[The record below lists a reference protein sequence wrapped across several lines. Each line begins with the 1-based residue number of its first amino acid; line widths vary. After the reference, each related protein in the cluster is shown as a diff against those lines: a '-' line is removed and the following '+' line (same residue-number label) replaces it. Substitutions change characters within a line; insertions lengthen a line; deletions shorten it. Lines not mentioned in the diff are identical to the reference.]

1 MNMKTNVTTLIGAAI
16 LALPLAASAAE
27 EFSYRYVDVAH
38 FLDAE
43 IDSDVADVDG
53 DGIQL
58 RGSLPVYQ
66 NFFALAEYQSLDLD
80 GGIDATRFLIG
91 GGGHWPLGNNLDFV
105 ARAGFVNYEV
115 DFGRFEDDDGGPFIG
130 ARVRAVV
137 APKIEV
143 EAGVE
148 HFEFDVAGLDGDTY
162 IIGEARY
169 NFTSQWSAG
178 AIITLGGD
186 QSVIGAQGRLN
197 F

>member
-1 MNMKTNVTTLIGAAI
+1 MKMNVSKLLGVAAI
-16 LALPLAASAAE
+16 FALPLAASAAE
-27 EFSYRYVDVAH
+27 NFSYRYVDVARY
-38 FLDAE
+38 LDAE

-66 NFFALAEYQSLDLD
+66 NFFALAEYESLDLD
-80 GGIDATRFLIG
+80 GGVDTSRFLIG
-91 GGGHWPLGNNLDFV
+91 AGGHWALGPNLDLV
-105 ARAGFVNYEV
+105 ARGGLANYEV
-115 DFGRFEDDDGGPFIG
+115 DYGRFDDDDTGLFIG
-130 ARVRAVV
+130 SRIRAVV

-162 IIGEARY
+162 IIGEGRY

-178 AIITLGGD
+178 AIITIGGD
-186 QSVIGAQGRLN
+186 QSVIGAQGRFN

>member
-1 MNMKTNVTTLIGAAI
+1 MKMNVTSLIGVAI
-16 LALPLAASAAE
+16 FALPLAASAAE
-27 EFSYRYVDVAH
+27 NFSYRYVDIARYME
-38 FLDAE
+38 AE
-43 IDSDVADVDG
+43 IDSDGVDVDG

-66 NFFALAEYQSLDLD
+66 NFFAVAEYESLDLD
-80 GGIDATRFLIG
+80 GGIDATRLLIG
-91 GGGHWPLGNNLDFV
+91 AGGHWPLGPNLDLV
-105 ARAGFVNYEV
+105 ARAGVVSYEI
-115 DFGRFEDDDGGPFIG
+115 DFGRFDDDDTGLFAG
-130 ARVRAVV
+130 ARIRTIV

-148 HFEFDVAGLDGDTY
+148 HFEFEVAGLDGDTY

-186 QSVIGAQGRLN
+186 ESVIGAQGRFN

>member
-1 MNMKTNVTTLIGAAI
+1 MKMNVTSLIGVAAF
-16 LALPLAASAAE
+16 ALPLAASAAE
-27 EFSYRYVDVAH
+27 NFSYRYVDVARYIE
-38 FLDAE
+38 AE
-43 IDSDVADVDG
+43 VDSDFVDVDG

-66 NFFALAEYQSLDLD
+66 NFFAVAEYESLDLD
-80 GGIDATRFLIG
+80 NGVDATRLLIG
-91 GGGHWPLGNNLDFV
+91 AGGHWPLGNNLDLV
-105 ARAGFVNYEV
+105 ARGGVVSYEV
-115 DFGRFEDDDGGPFIG
+115 DYGRFDDDDTGLFAG
-130 ARVRAVV
+130 ARVRAIV

-148 HFEFDVAGLDGDTY
+148 HFEFEVAGLDGDTY

-186 QSVIGAQGRLN
+186 VSVIGAQGRFN

>member
-1 MNMKTNVTTLIGAAI
+1 MPMKMNVTSLIGTAI
-16 LALPLAASAAE
+16 FALPFAASAAE
-27 EFSYRYVDVAH
+27 NFSYRYVDVARYME
-38 FLDAE
+38 AE
-43 IDSDVADVDG
+43 IDTDDVDVDG
-53 DGIQL
+53 DGFQL

-66 NFFALAEYQSLDLD
+66 NFFALAEYETLDLD
-80 GGIDATRFLIG
+80 GGVDTNRFLIG
-91 GGGHWPLGNNLDFV
+91 AGGHWALGPNLDFV
-105 ARAGFVNYEV
+105 ARGGFANYDV
-115 DFGRFEDDDGGPFIG
+115 DYGRFDDDDTGLFIG

-148 HFEFDVAGLDGDTY
+148 HYEFEVAGVDGDTY
-162 IIGEARY
+162 IIGEGRY

-186 QSVIGAQGRLN
+186 QSVIGAQGRFN

>member
-1 MNMKTNVTTLIGAAI
+1 MKMNLSKLLGAVAI
-16 LALPLAASAAE
+16 FALPLAASAAE
-27 EFSYRYVDVAH
+27 NFSYRYVDVARY
-38 FLDAE
+38 LDAE

-66 NFFALAEYQSLDLD
+66 NFFALAEYESLDLD
-80 GGIDATRFLIG
+80 GGVDTTRFLIG
-91 GGGHWPLGNNLDFV
+91 AGGHWQLGPTLDLV
-105 ARAGFVNYEV
+105 ARGGFANYEV
-115 DFGRFEDDDGGPFIG
+115 DYGRFDDDDTGLFIG
-130 ARVRAVV
+130 ARIRAVV

-162 IIGEARY
+162 IIGEGRY

-178 AIITLGGD
+178 AIITIGGD
-186 QSVIGAQGRLN
+186 QSVIGAQGRFN

>member
-1 MNMKTNVTTLIGAAI
+1 MNMKTNVTSLIGTA
-16 LALPLAASAAE
+16 LFALPLVASAAE
-27 EFSYRYVDVAH
+27 NFSYRYVDVARYME
-38 FLDAE
+38 AE
-43 IDSDVADVDG
+43 IDSDNVDTDG

-66 NFFALAEYQSLDLD
+66 NFFALAEYESLDLD
-80 GGIDATRFLIG
+80 GGVDVNRILIG
-91 GGGHWPLGNNLDFV
+91 AGGHWPLGTNLDFI
-105 ARAGFVNYEV
+105 ARGGFVSY
-115 DFGRFEDDDGGPFIG
+115 DIDYGRFDDDDTGLFIG
-130 ARVRAVV
+130 ARIRTIV

-148 HFEFDVAGLDGDTY
+148 HFEFEVAGVDGDTY
-162 IIGEARY
+162 IIGEGRY

-186 QSVIGAQGRLN
+186 ESVIGAQGRFN

>member
-1 MNMKTNVTTLIGAAI
+1 MNMKTNVTSLIGAAI
-16 LALPLAASAAE
+16 FALPLVASAAE
-27 EFSYRYVDVAH
+27 NFSYRYVDVARYME
-38 FLDAE
+38 AE
-43 IDSDVADVDG
+43 IDSDNVDTDG

-58 RGSLPVYQ
+58 RGSLPIYQ
-66 NFFALAEYQSLDLD
+66 NFFALAEFESLDLD
-80 GGIDATRFLIG
+80 GGVDTNRILIG
-91 GGGHWPLGNNLDFV
+91 AGGHWPLGTNLDFI
-105 ARAGFVNYEV
+105 ARGGFVSY
-115 DFGRFEDDDGGPFIG
+115 DIDYGQFDDDDTGLFVG
-130 ARVRAVV
+130 ARIRTIV

-148 HFEFDVAGLDGDTY
+148 HFEFEVAGVDGDTY

-186 QSVIGAQGRLN
+186 QSVIGAQGRFN

>member
-1 MNMKTNVTTLIGAAI
+1 MKMNVTSLIGVAVF
-16 LALPLAASAAE
+16 ALPLAASAAE
-27 EFSYRYVDVAH
+27 NFSYRYVDVARYIE
-38 FLDAE
+38 AE
-43 IDSDVADVDG
+43 VDSDFVDVDG

-66 NFFALAEYQSLDLD
+66 NFFAVAEYESLDLD
-80 GGIDATRFLIG
+80 NGVDATRLLVG
-91 GGGHWPLGNNLDFV
+91 AGGHWPLGNNLDLV
-105 ARAGFVNYEV
+105 ARGGVVSYEV
-115 DFGRFEDDDGGPFIG
+115 DYGRFDDDDTGLFVG
-130 ARVRAVV
+130 ARIRTIV

-148 HFEFDVAGLDGDTY
+148 HFEFEVAGLDGDTY

-186 QSVIGAQGRLN
+186 VSVIGAQGRFN

>member
-1 MNMKTNVTTLIGAAI
+1 MNMTMKVTSLIGAAI
-16 LALPLAASAAE
+16 FALPLAASAAE
-27 EFSYRYVDVAH
+27 NFSYRYVDVARYME
-38 FLDAE
+38 AE
-43 IDSDVADVDG
+43 VDSDNVDVDG

-66 NFFALAEYQSLDLD
+66 NFFALAEYESLDLD
-80 GGIDATRFLIG
+80 GGIDASRFLIG
-91 GGGHWPLGNNLDFV
+91 AGGHWPLGNNLDFV
-105 ARAGFVNYEV
+105 ARGGFVSYNV
-115 DFGRFEDDDGGPFIG
+115 DYGRFDDDDTGLFVG

-148 HFEFDVAGLDGDTY
+148 HFELEVAGLDGDTY

-186 QSVIGAQGRLN
+186 ESVIGAQGRFN